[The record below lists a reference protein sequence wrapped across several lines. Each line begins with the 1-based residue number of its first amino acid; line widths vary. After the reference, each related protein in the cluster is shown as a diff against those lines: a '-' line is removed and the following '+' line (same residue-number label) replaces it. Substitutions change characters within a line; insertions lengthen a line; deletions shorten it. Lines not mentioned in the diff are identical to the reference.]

1 MGYMLIEIY
10 SDVICPWCFIGKRRL
25 DAALATSAGENVEV
39 VWRPYQLYPNLP
51 ATGMD
56 RDEYL
61 ARRYGD
67 RADRA
72 RVPRRIVEE
81 GEDAGIAFDYGAIGH
96 MPNTLTAHR
105 LLDRAERVSG
115 AGSQHELAEVL
126 FRFYFCEGRD
136 VGDLETLCEAASE
149 AGLDAGETR
158 AYLASG
164 VDEEDMRARIRG
176 AFGVGVVS
184 VPCYLLSGFM
194 LPGAQT
200 SDVMAQF
207 IERAKVKRAGI
218 A

>member
-1 MGYMLIEIY
+1 MLIEIY
-10 SDVICPWCFIGKRRL
+10 SDVICPWCFVGKRRL
-25 DAALATSAGENVEV
+25 DAALATSAGEDVEL

-61 ARRYGD
+61 ARRYGE
-67 RADRA
+67 RAERA

>member
-25 DAALATSAGENVEV
+25 DAALATSAGEDVEV

-56 RDEYL
+56 RGEYQ

-67 RADRA
+67 RGDRA

-81 GEDAGIAFDYGAIGH
+81 GEDAGIAFDYAAIGR

-105 LLDRAERVSG
+105 LLDRAERMGSG
-115 AGSQHELAEVL
+115 AQHELAEVL
-126 FRFYFCEGRD
+126 FRYYFCEGRD
-136 VGDLETLCEAASE
+136 VGDMETLCEAASE
-149 AGLDAGETR
+149 AGMDAGEAR

-176 AFGVGVVS
+176 AFEVGVVS

-200 SDVMAQF
+200 SDVVAQF
-207 IERAKVKRAGI
+207 IERAKAKRAGT